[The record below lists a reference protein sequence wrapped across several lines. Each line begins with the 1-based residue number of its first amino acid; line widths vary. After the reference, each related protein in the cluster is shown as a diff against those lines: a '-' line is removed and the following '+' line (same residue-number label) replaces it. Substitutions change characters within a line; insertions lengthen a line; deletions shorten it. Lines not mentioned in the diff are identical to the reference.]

1 MFTDVLTRAKS
12 ALYSQNID
20 MEELSLHIL
29 DIVQNSVA
37 ANAEL
42 IEVEI
47 IEDTEADT
55 LTITVTDNGCGM
67 SEEMVEKVVDP
78 FTTGRKTRRVGLGIP
93 LFKHAAECT
102 GGDFEIESELGK
114 GTRITARFGYSHIDR
129 QPLGDIASTMH
140 QLMIMNENTD
150 FLYVHRV
157 NGDEFRL
164 DTREIKEILGG
175 VSLSEHEVMAWLLGY
190 LKENEDSLNNTGGK
204 E

>member
-1 MFTDVLTRAKS
+1 
-12 ALYSQNID
+12 

-37 ANAEL
+37 AKAEL

-47 IEDTEADT
+47 VEDIEADT
-55 LTITVTDNGCGM
+55 LTITITDNGCGM
-67 SEEMVEKVVDP
+67 SEEMVKKVVDP

-93 LFKHAAECT
+93 LFKLAAELT

-114 GTRITARFGYSHIDR
+114 GTRILARFGHSHIDR

-140 QLMIMNENTD
+140 QLIVMNENTD
-150 FLYVHRV
+150 FLYVHKV
-157 NGDEFRL
+157 NGNEFKL
-164 DTREIKEILGG
+164 DTREVKEILGG
-175 VSLSEHEVMAWLLGY
+175 VSLAEYEVMVWLLEY
-190 LKENEDSLNNTGGK
+190 LKENEDSLYKTVGK